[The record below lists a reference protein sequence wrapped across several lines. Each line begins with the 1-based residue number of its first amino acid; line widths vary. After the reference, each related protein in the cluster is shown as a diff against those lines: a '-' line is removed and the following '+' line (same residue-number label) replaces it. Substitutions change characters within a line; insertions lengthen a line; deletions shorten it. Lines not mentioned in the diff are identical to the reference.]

1 MNKETQE
8 LLEINYELEKELKV
22 YRSVRNFTINALE
35 RNIRE
40 LADVITKESN
50 EIAKELLKDRL
61 AELEA
66 ILKKVEKYE
75 NLGF

>member
-40 LADVITKESN
+40 LADV
-50 EIAKELLKDRL
+50 DRR
-61 AELEA
+61 AH
-66 ILKKVEKYE
+66 V
-75 NLGF
+75 